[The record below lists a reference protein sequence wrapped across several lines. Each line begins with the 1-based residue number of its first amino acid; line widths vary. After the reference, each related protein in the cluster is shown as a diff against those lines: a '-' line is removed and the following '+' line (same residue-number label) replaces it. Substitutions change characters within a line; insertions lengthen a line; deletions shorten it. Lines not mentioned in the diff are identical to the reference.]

1 MRIRIGH
8 ELPGMTT
15 DSDRFRLT
23 PAALASAR
31 DVTAMAAPAAT
42 HSRQQP
48 TSSLQAEGHASA
60 SSAHCTRIAK
70 AAVDEPVLF
79 YQAIGPLG

>member
-31 DVTAMAAPAAT
+31 DVTAMASPAAT
-42 HSRQQP
+42 QSRQQP